1 MDKCCLLDEA
11 TRLKTEL
18 QNLSSGVPQEKKSN
32 EPCKVQMLQV
42 KEDKELSLQNQKRFM
57 LQKSPANRKIRKS
70 WWICWQQKPS
80 LRRITRVVWHPR
92 LKSSAMNLKLQV
104 ESQKTKSKNSWKENA
119 SVQLRFGSIVWV
131 FAEGGYKHTN
141 PVCGAM
147 KYRTFYVG
155 NLSFPA
161 MGLHQQIRLSLI
173 GSINYN

>member
-1 MDKCCLLDEA
+1 MLFIGWSYKIEDRVTKLVFW
-11 TRLKTEL
+11 
-18 QNLSSGVPQEKKSN
+18 SSSREEIKWTMQGTNAAGQGG
-32 EPCKVQMLQV
+32 QRA
-42 KEDKELSLQNQKRFM
+42 LQNQKRFM